1 MAQDASGAQHS
12 AEDRDGAQI
21 VRTGTDAR
29 QGEIIMDKGDLLVWS
44 AAASGSRSRAG
55 TICPA

>member
-1 MAQDASGAQHS
+1 MMAQDASGAQHS

-44 AAASGSRSRAG
+44 AAVVVVLLIALLVAY
-55 TICPA
+55 

>member
-12 AEDRDGAQI
+12 AEERDAAGI
-21 VRTGTDAR
+21 IRTGTEAR

-44 AAASGSRSRAG
+44 AAVVMVLLIALLVAY
-55 TICPA
+55 

>member
-1 MAQDASGAQHS
+1 MAQDASGVQHS
-12 AEDRDGAQI
+12 AEERDGAQI

-44 AAASGSRSRAG
+44 AAVVVVLLIALLVAY
-55 TICPA
+55 

>member
-44 AAASGSRSRAG
+44 AAAVVVLLIALLV
-55 TICPA
+55 AY